1 MSIRQMAT
9 DGFHAE
15 GAYRTLQTTQTHQAL
30 AFAVA
35 RFLKVFDAELCAM
48 ESNHAAT
55 LSAAYGELRPK
66 FAKIRALFSILD
78 KAFHAEDPGA
88 TTAQRVAH
96 TLTVLHYEAVEVESV
111 SESAPGMRSLSLEL
125 FAETCRPLLEFMHEW
140 MTSGAVTDPHD
151 EFPIVAESAD
161 IYATHEWHRC
171 HLRRANDRS
180 SASTTVP
187 KMAGKQYTF
196 DRRAVPVF
204 LEPII
209 CKVSERITRL
219 ARTG

>member
-1 MSIRQMAT
+1 MSIRQMAIG
-9 DGFHAE
+9 GFHAE
-15 GAYRTLQTTQTHQAL
+15 RAYRTLQTTQTHQAL

-35 RFLKVFDAELCAM
+35 GFLKVFDAELCAM
-48 ESNHAAT
+48 ESKHAT

-66 FAKIRALFSILD
+66 FAKLRALFSILD
-78 KAFHAEDPGA
+78 KAFHAEDPLA

-111 SESAPGMRSLSLEL
+111 SESAPGMGSLSLEL
-125 FAETCRPLLEFMHEW
+125 FAETCRPLLEFLHEW
-140 MTSGAVTDPHD
+140 ITSGAVTDPHD
-151 EFPIVAESAD
+151 EFPIVAEAAD

-171 HLRRANDRS
+171 HLRRADDWP
-180 SASTTVP
+180 SASTIP

-196 DRRAVPVF
+196 DRRTVPVF

-209 CKVSERITRL
+209 CKVSAHPIRL
-219 ARTG
+219 A